1 MGDTERRFRCRLP
14 IYVAGVDLRC
24 IMATPETMVF
34 VIDDD
39 PSFRRSTAALIGSAG
54 FNVHAFSSAE
64 EFFA

>member
-1 MGDTERRFRCRLP
+1 
-14 IYVAGVDLRC
+14 
-24 IMATPETMVF
+24 MATPETMVF